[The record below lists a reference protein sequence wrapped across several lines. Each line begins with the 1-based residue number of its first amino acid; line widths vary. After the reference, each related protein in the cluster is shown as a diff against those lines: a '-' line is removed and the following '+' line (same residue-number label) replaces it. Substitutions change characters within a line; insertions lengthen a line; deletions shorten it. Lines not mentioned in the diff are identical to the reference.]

1 MDGYSLTE
9 KMRKARRRN
18 RLTATEQALFYEL
31 VAVCNS
37 EGWEDVFSCSN
48 IELCFSLNIDEKTLI
63 RARLSL
69 INAGLLYYKSGK
81 SKRSVGSYSF
91 SRKFKD
97 EPPGKGQTTGDIPV
111 VPPAQK
117 SGDAP
122 VDQPVDTPADAPDY
136 NKTETKTKTDFPPSP
151 AHEGK
156 ISGIDLFLDK
166 SLTECYQELR
176 TNIPWMEQFCMN
188 IRLDYPD
195 FSPWLFYEFLDR
207 FFRRLQNGGE
217 TTKSP
222 RDAMSHF
229 ANWLNIELEKLKK
242 DGSRTSKNHPACG
255 SEPVSVAEILCPKE
269 GADASPDLVKNWI
282 DGLSIGG

>member
-69 INAGLLYYKSGK
+69 INAGLVYYKSGK
-81 SKRSVGSYSF
+81 GKRSVGSYSF
-91 SRKFKD
+91 CRKFKD
-97 EPPGKGQTTGDIPV
+97 DPPKKDQTTGDIPV

-117 SGDAP
+117 PVDAP
-122 VDQPVDTPADAPDY
+122 ADQPGDVPVDAPADAPDY
-136 NKTETKTKTDFPPSP
+136 NKTKTKTKTDFPPSS

-156 ISGIDLFLDK
+156 ISGIFFWT
-166 SLTECYQELR
+166 SL
-176 TNIPWMEQFCMN
+176 
-188 IRLDYPD
+188 
-195 FSPWLFYEFLDR
+195 
-207 FFRRLQNGGE
+207 
-217 TTKSP
+217 
-222 RDAMSHF
+222 
-229 ANWLNIELEKLKK
+229 
-242 DGSRTSKNHPACG
+242 
-255 SEPVSVAEILCPKE
+255 
-269 GADASPDLVKNWI
+269 
-282 DGLSIGG
+282 

>member
-1 MDGYSLTE
+1 MTE

-69 INAGLLYYKSGK
+69 INAGLVYYKSGK
-81 SKRSVGSYSF
+81 GKRSVGSYSF
-91 SRKFKD
+91 CRKFKD
-97 EPPGKGQTTGDIPV
+97 DPPKKDQTTGDIPV

-117 SGDAP
+117 PGDAP
-122 VDQPVDTPADAPDY
+122 ADQPVDVPVDVPVDAPDY
-136 NKTETKTKTDFPPSP
+136 NKTKTKTKTDFPPSP
-151 AHEGK
+151 AREGK

-166 SLTECYQELR
+166 SLMECYQELR

-195 FSPWLFYEFLDR
+195 FSPELFYEFLDR
-207 FFRRLQNGGE
+207 FFRKLQNGGE

-242 DGSRTSKNHPACG
+242 DGSRTSKNHSACG
-255 SEPVSVAEILCPKE
+255 SEPVSVAETLCPKE

>member
-48 IELCFSLNIDEKTLI
+48 IELCFSLNIDEKTLV

-69 INAGLLYYKSGK
+69 INAGLIYYKSGK

-97 EPPGKGQTTGDIPV
+97 EPPGKGKTTGDIPV

-117 SGDAP
+117 SGDVP
-122 VDQPVDTPADAPDY
+122 VDQPGDTPADAPDY
-136 NKTETKTKTDFPPSP
+136 IKTKTETKLKELSLSLDELSF
-151 AHEGK
+151 
-156 ISGIDLFLDK
+156 ISF
-166 SLTECYQELR
+166 
-176 TNIPWMEQFCMN
+176 
-188 IRLDYPD
+188 
-195 FSPWLFYEFLDR
+195 EFLDV
-207 FFRRLQNGGE
+207 FLLWLEYKKERREKYKSDRSVKACYDKLVRLSGNDANVANEIVNQSIANNWAGLFELKNNCRNGNKE
-217 TTKSP
+217 QTNDVDQTTIIIRK
-222 RDAMSHF
+222 
-229 ANWLNIELEKLKK
+229 
-242 DGSRTSKNHPACG
+242 
-255 SEPVSVAEILCPKE
+255 
-269 GADASPDLVKNWI
+269 ADI
-282 DGLSIGG
+282 